1 MTVYDRESLELL
13 GDLPG
18 DLPAPGDFQGGRPGA
33 GSELALAGEPYEGA
47 SRFKNTLANYTP
59 ARRTADQE
67 IRVAKPI
74 ADARSRDLNR
84 NDAPLQ
90 SGTRLR
96 QDTIVG
102 SYFMLNCRP
111 NSKMLFGDEDIT
123 WEDEFSEEVE
133 ERFFVDAE
141 GEDKFLD
148 AGRRN
153 SLTEMVRLAVEQ
165 ETVTGE
171 FLSTVEWIRDSDRP
185 FNTAIQMVDTDRL
198 SNPHGRSD
206 PKISMGV
213 ELGFHDNP
221 IAYHIRMAHPS
232 DWGTAR
238 AWQWK
243 RVPIRKPWGRRQV
256 IHGFTQ
262 HRPGQSRGIGT
273 MVAAIPEMKMSR
285 QFRDVVLQNA
295 ILNATYAATIES
307 DLSAD
312 QIFAKLGGMDA
323 PPEAVQQ
330 AYENLVSGQYQAL
343 SNFMGGAKNLTID
356 GVKIPHLP
364 LGSTLKLNGAGQG
377 GPLGTDFEASLN
389 RVIAAA
395 LGISYEQFTRDY
407 TKTNYSSGK
416 MAGIETYKA
425 MMAIKRAVAD
435 HFATIVFRLWFEEQ
449 WNRGNFFSVKRRM
462 PSIYENQNMA
472 FYTACDWIGATR
484 GQVDELK
491 ETQASVLRT
500 NNNLATLADENA
512 RLGKDWR
519 KVLRQRKREKDW
531 VREYGLEEDETDTT
545 NQTNAASG
553 TKREAGEEGRVP
565 SVGTKENLFFDCEH
579 DTAEETDRKEARD
592 ADN

>member
-1 MTVYDRESLELL
+1 MAVYDRASLELL
-13 GDLPG
+13 GDLPSNPSVP
-18 DLPAPGDFQGGRPGA
+18 DEFQGGFSGT
-33 GSELALAGEPYEGA
+33 GSESALAGEPYEGA
-47 SRFKNTLANYTP
+47 SRFKNTLASYTP
-59 ARRTADQE
+59 PIRSADQE
-67 IRVAKPI
+67 VRMSKRL
-74 ADARSRDLNR
+74 ADSRSRDLQR

-111 NSKMLFGDEDIT
+111 NSKMLFGEEDTT

-133 ERFFVDAE
+133 ERFFVDVE
-141 GEDKFLD
+141 GDEKYLD

-153 SLTEMVRLAVEQ
+153 TLTELVRLAVEQ
-165 ETVTGE
+165 ETINGE
-171 FLSTVEWIRDSDRP
+171 FLATAEWVRDSDRP

-198 SNPHGRSD
+198 SNPNGTID

-221 IAYHIRMAHPS
+221 IAYHFRLAHPS
-232 DWGTAR
+232 DWSSEN
-238 AWQWK
+238 AWTWK

-262 HRPGQSRGIGT
+262 HRPGQSRGLGT
-273 MVAAIPEMKMSR
+273 LVAAIPEMKMSQ
-285 QFRDVVLQNA
+285 QFRDIVLQNA

-323 PPEAVQQ
+323 PPEAVQS
-330 AYENLVSGQYQAL
+330 AYESLISGQYTAM
-343 SNFMGGAKNLTID
+343 SKFMGGAKNLTID

-364 LGSTLKLNGAGQG
+364 LGTTLKLNGAGQG

-389 RVIAAA
+389 RVIASA
-395 LGISYEQFTRDY
+395 LGVSYEQFTRDY

-435 HFATIVFRLWFEEQ
+435 HFATIAFRLWFEEQ
-449 WNRGNFFSVKRRM
+449 WNRGTFTTVKRRM

-491 ETQASVLRT
+491 ETQAAVLR
-500 NNNLATLADENA
+500 NNNSLSTIADENA

-531 VREYGLEEDETDTT
+531 LERYGLDADLTDTT
-545 NQTNAASG
+545 NQTNAATG
-553 TKREAGEEGRVP
+553 TKNEE
-565 SVGTKENLFFDCEH
+565 S
-579 DTAEETDRKEARD
+579 
-592 ADN
+592 ADGQ

>member
-1 MTVYDRESLELL
+1 MAVYDRASLELL
-13 GDLPG
+13 GDLPSNPSVP
-18 DLPAPGDFQGGRPGA
+18 DEFQGGFSGT
-33 GSELALAGEPYEGA
+33 GSESALAGEPYEGA
-47 SRFKNTLANYTP
+47 SRFKNTLASYTP
-59 ARRTADQE
+59 PIRSADQE
-67 IRVAKPI
+67 VRMSKRL
-74 ADARSRDLNR
+74 ADSRSRDLQR

-111 NSKMLFGDEDIT
+111 NSKMLFGKEDTT

-133 ERFFVDAE
+133 ERFFVDVE
-141 GEDKFLD
+141 GDEKYLD

-153 SLTEMVRLAVEQ
+153 TLTELVRLAVEQ
-165 ETVTGE
+165 ETINGE
-171 FLSTVEWIRDSDRP
+171 FLATVEWVRDSDRP

-198 SNPHGRSD
+198 SNPNGTID

-221 IAYHIRMAHPS
+221 IAYHFRLAHPS
-232 DWGTAR
+232 DWSSEN
-238 AWQWK
+238 AWTWK

-262 HRPGQSRGIGT
+262 HRPGQSRGLGT
-273 MVAAIPEMKMSR
+273 LVAAIPEMKMSQ
-285 QFRDVVLQNA
+285 QFRDIVLQNA

-323 PPEAVQQ
+323 PPEAVQS
-330 AYENLVSGQYQAL
+330 AYESLISGQYTAM
-343 SNFMGGAKNLTID
+343 SKFMGGAKNLTID

-364 LGSTLKLNGAGQG
+364 LGTTLKLNGAGQG

-389 RVIAAA
+389 RVIASA
-395 LGISYEQFTRDY
+395 LGVSYEQFTRDY

-435 HFATIVFRLWFEEQ
+435 HFATIAFRLWFEEQ
-449 WNRGNFFSVKRRM
+449 WNRGTFTTVKRRM

-491 ETQASVLRT
+491 ETQAAVLR
-500 NNNLATLADENA
+500 NNNSLSTIADENA

-531 VREYGLEEDETDTT
+531 LERYGLDADLTDTT
-545 NQTNAASG
+545 NQTNAATG
-553 TKREAGEEGRVP
+553 TKNEE
-565 SVGTKENLFFDCEH
+565 S
-579 DTAEETDRKEARD
+579 
-592 ADN
+592 ADGQ